1 MKRVGDADPDAGARG
16 TDDGSGALR
25 RVVPHA
31 RRFLARRTGVLVRLT
46 LWSLAETGQAFLL
59 GYGVAR
65 AVDRGFLAGDTR
77 LGLLW
82 LTVALAAVLLGAP
95 VIRGVFAQLAG
106 LTEPLRD
113 GLVRSAVDRSL
124 ARAAAGAGAPG
135 GTDRA
140 AVSRLTNQVEIAR
153 DSFAGLVLTLRSFV
167 FTAAGALLGLLSL
180 HPALLVVVLPPLTG
194 GLVLFLATLRPMA
207 AAQRRA
213 LAADE
218 ALGDHAARSRAAL
231 RDLTACGTGPETA
244 RRGAELV
251 DDAAA
256 AARALA
262 GWAAVRTAALGV
274 AGHLPVLALLLAV
287 PWLRGRG
294 VTAGALLGAFTYLVQ
309 SLLPALHTLMA
320 ALGAAG
326 SRLLV
331 VLDRI
336 IGPEP
341 EVGPGRELKPEW
353 VSGPESEPGWEMKPG
368 SVFGPGQ
375 GRTRTP
381 GEERTE
387 ERASVPAFTRP
398 SRPEPAYAAARRPA
412 PGAVGGAV
420 TVSART
426 SAGLPD
432 AGDGAPAPREH
443 ARRGPDAAVELR
455 SVTLSYGVR
464 AAPVLDSLDL
474 CVAPGEHL
482 AVVGPSGIGKSTLT
496 RLIAGT
502 LLPSAGE
509 VRVAGREVT
518 GRAPAELA
526 ALRVLVPQE
535 AYVFSGTLSD
545 NLTYLRPD
553 ASRADVDAAV
563 DAIGLRPLVE
573 RLGGLDAPARPAVLS
588 HGERQLVALAR
599 AYLSP
604 APLLL
609 LDEATCHLDPASEA
623 RAEESLARRPGTLL
637 MVAHRLSSA
646 VRADRVLVLDGTK
659 AVCGTHDEVL
669 DRSPLYRDLTG
680 HWNGTSA
687 AGP

>member
-1 MKRVGDADPDAGARG
+1 MTRAAQTGEWA
-16 TDDGSGALR
+16 GALR
-25 RVVPHA
+25 RVTPPA
-31 RRFLARRTGVLVRLT
+31 RRFLARRPGVLARLA
-46 LWSLAETGQAFLL
+46 LWSLAETGQAFLV

-65 AVDRGFLAGDTR
+65 AVDQGFLAGDVR
-77 LGLLW
+77 RGLLW
-82 LTVALAAVLLGAP
+82 LAIALVAVLFGAP
-95 VIRGVFAQLAG
+95 VIRGVFTQLAG

-113 GLVRSAVDRSL
+113 GLVRRAVDRSL
-124 ARAAAGAGAPG
+124 ARAAWGGAG

-194 GLVLFLATLRPMA
+194 GLLLFLATLRPMA

-231 RDLTACGTGPETA
+231 RDLTACGTGPGAA

-251 DDAAA
+251 DAAAA

-274 AGHLPVLALLLAV
+274 AGQLPVLALLLAV

-309 SLLPALHTLMA
+309 SLLPALHTLMT

-326 SRLLV
+326 ARLLV

-341 EVGPGRELKPEW
+341 DATKASGPGT
-353 VSGPESEPGWEMKPG
+353 GM
-368 SVFGPGQ
+368 
-375 GRTRTP
+375 
-381 GEERTE
+381 
-387 ERASVPAFTRP
+387 
-398 SRPEPAYAAARRPA
+398 PA
-412 PGAVGGAV
+412 PGHR
-420 TVSART
+420 ARPKP
-426 SAGLPD
+426 AYPAAPRPAADPPDADLPD
-432 AGDGAPAPREH
+432 AA
-443 ARRGPDAAVELR
+443 GPDSADPVGARSPVRGRRPVRGGPAAAVELR
-455 SVTLSYGVR
+455 SVTLSYGAR
-464 AAPVLDSLDL
+464 AQPVLDSLDL
-474 CVAPGEHL
+474 RVAPGERL
-482 AVVGPSGIGKSTLT
+482 AVVGPNGSGKSTLT
-496 RLIAGT
+496 RLVAGT
-502 LLPSAGE
+502 LAPSGGE

-535 AYVFSGTLSD
+535 AYVFSGTVAD
-545 NLTYLRPD
+545 NLAYLRPD
-553 ASRADVDAAV
+553 ADRADLDAAV
-563 DAIGLRPLVE
+563 GALGLRPLVE
-573 RLGGLDAPARPAVLS
+573 RLGGLDAPVRPADLS
-588 HGERQLVALAR
+588 PGERQLVALAR
-599 AYLSP
+599 AHLSP

-623 RAEESLARRPGTLL
+623 RAEEALARRRGTLL
-637 MVAHRLSSA
+637 VVAHRLSSA
-646 VRADRVLVLDGTK
+646 VRADRVLVLDGTE
-659 AVCGTHDEVL
+659 AVCGTHEEAL
-669 DRSPLYRDLTG
+669 ERSPLYRDLTG
-680 HWNGTSA
+680 HWNG
-687 AGP
+687 GPARTP

>member
-1 MKRVGDADPDAGARG
+1 MTRRAASADTRE
-16 TDDGSGALR
+16 TDDGSGAVR
-25 RVVPHA
+25 RLAPHA
-31 RRFLARRTGVLVRLT
+31 RRFLARRSGVLVRLA
-46 LWSLAETGQAFLL
+46 LWSLAETGQAFLV
-59 GYGVAR
+59 GQGVAR
-65 AVDRGFLAGDTR
+65 AVDQGFLAGDTR
-77 LGLLW
+77 RGLLW
-82 LTVALAAVLLGAP
+82 LTVALVAVLLGAP
-95 VIRGVFAQLAG
+95 VIRGVFAELAG

-113 GLVRSAVDRSL
+113 GLVRHAVDRSL
-124 ARAAAGAGAPG
+124 GSAAAGGPG

-180 HPALLVVVLPPLTG
+180 HPSLLVVVLPPLSL
-194 GLVLFLATLRPMA
+194 GLGLFLVTLRPMA

-231 RDLTACGTGPETA
+231 RDLTACGTGPAAA
-244 RRGAELV
+244 RRGAELIE
-251 DDAAA
+251 DAAA
-256 AARALA
+256 AARVLA

-309 SLLPALHTLMA
+309 SLLPALHTLMT

-341 EVGPGRELKPEW
+341 RPERTRAAE
-353 VSGPESEPGWEMKPG
+353 PERAGGLG
-368 SVFGPGQ
+368 SVRAPAA
-375 GRTRTP
+375 TRT
-381 GEERTE
+381 
-387 ERASVPAFTRP
+387 
-398 SRPEPAYAAARRPA
+398 EPALAAAPRPA
-412 PGAVGGAV
+412 PGAGGGAV
-420 TVSART
+420 TARATAAIPGPGDDAPDRGGRPADRART
-426 SAGLPD
+426 
-432 AGDGAPAPREH
+432 
-443 ARRGPDAAVELR
+443 AAVELR

-464 AAPVLDSLDL
+464 AEPVLDSLDL

-496 RLIAGT
+496 RLVAGT
-502 LLPSAGE
+502 LVPSGGE
-509 VRVAGREVT
+509 VRVDGREVT
-518 GRAPAELA
+518 GRPPAELA

-545 NLTYLRPD
+545 NLTYLRPG
-553 ASRADVDAAV
+553 ASRADLDAAV
-563 DAIGLRPLVE
+563 DALGLWPLVE
-573 RLGGLDAPARPAVLS
+573 RLGGLGAPVRPAELS
-588 HGERQLVALAR
+588 HGERQLVALTR
-599 AYLSP
+599 AWVST

-609 LDEATCHLDPASEA
+609 LDEATCHLDPAAEA
-623 RAEESLARRPGTLL
+623 RAEEALARRPGTLL
-637 MVAHRLSSA
+637 VVAHRLSSA
-646 VRADRVLVLDGTK
+646 VRADRVLVLDGTD

-680 HWNGTSA
+680 HWQG
-687 AGP
+687 GPARRR

>member
-1 MKRVGDADPDAGARG
+1 M
-16 TDDGSGALR
+16 R
-25 RVVPHA
+25 RLAPHA
-31 RRFLARRTGVLVRLT
+31 RQFLARRSGVLVRLG
-46 LWSLAETGQAFLL
+46 LWSLAETGQAFLV

-65 AVDRGFLAGDTR
+65 AVDQGFLAGDTR
-77 LGLLW
+77 RGLLW
-82 LTVALAAVLLGAP
+82 LTVALVAVLLGAP

-113 GLVRSAVDRSL
+113 GLVRHAVDRSL
-124 ARAAAGAGAPG
+124 GPAAAGGPG

-180 HPALLVVVLPPLTG
+180 HPSLLVVVLPPLSL
-194 GLVLFLATLRPMA
+194 GLGLFLVTLRPMA

-231 RDLTACGTGPETA
+231 RDLTACGTGPAAA
-244 RRGAELV
+244 RRGAELIEG
-251 DDAAA
+251 AAA
-256 AARALA
+256 AARVLA

-309 SLLPALHTLMA
+309 SLLPALHTLMT

-336 IGPEP
+336 IGPEQP
-341 EVGPGRELKPEW
+341 EPRPERTRAAEPERAGGPGGVR
-353 VSGPESEPGWEMKPG
+353 
-368 SVFGPGQ
+368 
-375 GRTRTP
+375 
-381 GEERTE
+381 
-387 ERASVPAFTRP
+387 VPAAT
-398 SRPEPAYAAARRPA
+398 RPEPA
-412 PGAVGGAV
+412 PGA
-420 TVSART
+420 
-426 SAGLPD
+426 
-432 AGDGAPAPREH
+432 
-443 ARRGPDAAVELR
+443 AAVELR

-464 AAPVLDSLDL
+464 AEPVLDSLDL

-496 RLIAGT
+496 RLVAGT
-502 LLPSAGE
+502 LAPSGGE
-509 VRVAGREVT
+509 VRVDGREVT
-518 GRAPAELA
+518 GRPSAELA

-553 ASRADVDAAV
+553 ASRADLDAAV
-563 DAIGLRPLVE
+563 DALGLRPLVE
-573 RLGGLDAPARPAVLS
+573 RLGGFDAPVRPAELS

-599 AYLSP
+599 AWVSP

-609 LDEATCHLDPASEA
+609 LDEATCHLDPAAEA
-623 RAEESLARRPGTLL
+623 RAEEALARRPGTLL
-637 MVAHRLSSA
+637 VVAHRLSSA
-646 VRADRVLVLDGTK
+646 VRADRVLVLDGTD

-680 HWNGTSA
+680 HWQG
-687 AGP
+687 GPARRR

>member
-1 MKRVGDADPDAGARG
+1 MTRRAASADTRE
-16 TDDGSGALR
+16 TDDGSGAVR
-25 RVVPHA
+25 RLAPHA
-31 RRFLARRTGVLVRLT
+31 RRFLARRSGVLVRLA
-46 LWSLAETGQAFLL
+46 LWSLAETGQAFLV
-59 GYGVAR
+59 GHGVAR
-65 AVDRGFLAGDTR
+65 AVDQGFLAGDTR
-77 LGLLW
+77 RGLLW
-82 LTVALAAVLLGAP
+82 LTVALVAVLLGAP
-95 VIRGVFAQLAG
+95 VIRGVFAELAG

-113 GLVRSAVDRSL
+113 GLVRHAVDRSL
-124 ARAAAGAGAPG
+124 GSAAAGGPG

-180 HPALLVVVLPPLTG
+180 HPSLLVVVLPPLSL
-194 GLVLFLATLRPMA
+194 GLGLFLVTLRPMA

-231 RDLTACGTGPETA
+231 RDLTACGTGPAAA
-244 RRGAELV
+244 RRGAELIE
-251 DDAAA
+251 DAAA
-256 AARALA
+256 AVRVLA

-294 VTAGALLGAFTYLVQ
+294 VTAGVLLGAFTYLVQ
-309 SLLPALHTLMA
+309 SLLPALHTLMT

-336 IGPEP
+336 IGPERP
-341 EVGPGRELKPEW
+341 ERTRAAEPERA
-353 VSGPESEPGWEMKPG
+353 GGPG
-368 SVFGPGQ
+368 SVRAPAA
-375 GRTRTP
+375 TRT
-381 GEERTE
+381 
-387 ERASVPAFTRP
+387 
-398 SRPEPAYAAARRPA
+398 EPALAAAPRPA
-412 PGAVGGAV
+412 PGAGGGAV
-420 TVSART
+420 TARATAAIPGPGDDAPDLGGRPADRART
-426 SAGLPD
+426 
-432 AGDGAPAPREH
+432 
-443 ARRGPDAAVELR
+443 AAVELR

-464 AAPVLDSLDL
+464 AEPVLDSLDL

-496 RLIAGT
+496 RLVAGT
-502 LLPSAGE
+502 LAPSGGE
-509 VRVAGREVT
+509 VRVDGREVT
-518 GRAPAELA
+518 GRPPAELA

-545 NLTYLRPD
+545 NLTYLGPG
-553 ASRADVDAAV
+553 ASRADLDAAV
-563 DAIGLRPLVE
+563 DALGLWPLVE
-573 RLGGLDAPARPAVLS
+573 RLGGLDAPVRPAELS
-588 HGERQLVALAR
+588 HGERQLLALTR
-599 AYLSP
+599 AWVSP

-609 LDEATCHLDPASEA
+609 LDEATCHLDPAAEA
-623 RAEESLARRPGTLL
+623 RAEEALARRPGTLL
-637 MVAHRLSSA
+637 VVAHRLSSA
-646 VRADRVLVLDGTK
+646 VRADRVLVLDGTD

-680 HWNGTSA
+680 HWQG
-687 AGP
+687 GPARRR

>member
-1 MKRVGDADPDAGARG
+1 MTRRAASADPRE
-16 TDDGSGALR
+16 TDDGSGAVR
-25 RVVPHA
+25 RLAPHA
-31 RRFLARRTGVLVRLT
+31 RRFLARRSGVLVRLA
-46 LWSLAETGQAFLL
+46 LWSLAETGQAFLV
-59 GYGVAR
+59 GQGVAR
-65 AVDRGFLAGDTR
+65 AVDQGFLAGDTR
-77 LGLLW
+77 RGLLW
-82 LTVALAAVLLGAP
+82 LTVALVAVLLGAP
-95 VIRGVFAQLAG
+95 VIRGVFAELAG

-113 GLVRSAVDRSL
+113 GLVRHAVDRSL
-124 ARAAAGAGAPG
+124 GSAAAGGPG

-180 HPALLVVVLPPLTG
+180 HPSLLVVVLPPLSLG
-194 GLVLFLATLRPMA
+194 MGLFLVTLRPMA

-231 RDLTACGTGPETA
+231 RDLTACGTGPAAA
-244 RRGAELV
+244 RRGAELIEA
-251 DDAAA
+251 AAA
-256 AARALA
+256 AARVLA

-309 SLLPALHTLMA
+309 SLLPALHTLMT

-336 IGPEP
+336 IGPERP
-341 EVGPGRELKPEW
+341 ERTRAAEPERA
-353 VSGPESEPGWEMKPG
+353 GGPG
-368 SVFGPGQ
+368 SVRAPAA
-375 GRTRTP
+375 TRT
-381 GEERTE
+381 
-387 ERASVPAFTRP
+387 
-398 SRPEPAYAAARRPA
+398 EPALAAAPRPA
-412 PGAVGGAV
+412 PGAGGGAV
-420 TVSART
+420 TARATAAIPGPGDDAPDLGGRPADRART
-426 SAGLPD
+426 
-432 AGDGAPAPREH
+432 
-443 ARRGPDAAVELR
+443 AAVELR

-464 AAPVLDSLDL
+464 AEPVLDSLDL

-496 RLIAGT
+496 RLVAGT
-502 LLPSAGE
+502 LAPSGGE
-509 VRVAGREVT
+509 VRVDGREVT
-518 GRAPAELA
+518 GRPPAELA

-545 NLTYLRPD
+545 NLTYLGPG
-553 ASRADVDAAV
+553 ASRADLDAAV
-563 DAIGLRPLVE
+563 DALGLWPLVE
-573 RLGGLDAPARPAVLS
+573 RLGGLDAPVRPAELS
-588 HGERQLVALAR
+588 HGERQLLALTR
-599 AYLSP
+599 AWVSP

-609 LDEATCHLDPASEA
+609 LDEATCHLDPAAEA
-623 RAEESLARRPGTLL
+623 RAEEALARRPGTLL
-637 MVAHRLSSA
+637 VVAHRLSSA
-646 VRADRVLVLDGTK
+646 VRADRVLVLDGTD

-680 HWNGTSA
+680 HWQG
-687 AGP
+687 GPARRR

>member
-1 MKRVGDADPDAGARG
+1 MTRRAASADTRE
-16 TDDGSGALR
+16 TDDGSGAVR
-25 RVVPHA
+25 RLAPHA
-31 RRFLARRTGVLVRLT
+31 RRFLARRSGVLVRLA
-46 LWSLAETGQAFLL
+46 LWSLAETGQAFLV
-59 GYGVAR
+59 GQGVAR
-65 AVDRGFLAGDTR
+65 AVDQGFLAGDTR
-77 LGLLW
+77 RGLLW
-82 LTVALAAVLLGAP
+82 LTVALVAVLLGAP
-95 VIRGVFAQLAG
+95 VIRGVFAELAG

-113 GLVRSAVDRSL
+113 GLVRHAVDRSL
-124 ARAAAGAGAPG
+124 GSAAAGGPG

-180 HPALLVVVLPPLTG
+180 HPSLLVVVLPPLSL
-194 GLVLFLATLRPMA
+194 GLGLFLVTLRPMA

-231 RDLTACGTGPETA
+231 RDLTACGTGPAAA
-244 RRGAELV
+244 RRGAELIE
-251 DDAAA
+251 DAAA
-256 AARALA
+256 AARVLA

-309 SLLPALHTLMA
+309 SLLPALHTLMT

-336 IGPEP
+336 IGPERP
-341 EVGPGRELKPEW
+341 E
-353 VSGPESEPGWEMKPG
+353 
-368 SVFGPGQ
+368 
-375 GRTRTP
+375 RTRAAEP
-381 GEERTE
+381 
-387 ERASVPAFTRP
+387 ERAGGLGSVPAPAATRT
-398 SRPEPAYAAARRPA
+398 EPALAAAPRPA
-412 PGAVGGAV
+412 PGAGGGAV
-420 TVSART
+420 TARATAAIPGPGDDAPDLGGRPADRART
-426 SAGLPD
+426 
-432 AGDGAPAPREH
+432 
-443 ARRGPDAAVELR
+443 AAVELR

-464 AAPVLDSLDL
+464 AEPVLDSLDL

-496 RLIAGT
+496 RLVAGT
-502 LLPSAGE
+502 LAPSGGE
-509 VRVAGREVT
+509 VRVDGREVT
-518 GRAPAELA
+518 GRPPAELA

-535 AYVFSGTLSD
+535 AYVFSGTLID
-545 NLTYLRPD
+545 NLTYLRPG
-553 ASRADVDAAV
+553 ASRADLDAAV
-563 DAIGLRPLVE
+563 DALGLWPLVE
-573 RLGGLDAPARPAVLS
+573 RLGGLDAPVRPAELS
-588 HGERQLVALAR
+588 HGERQLVALTR
-599 AYLSP
+599 AWVSP

-609 LDEATCHLDPASEA
+609 LDEATCHLDPAAEA
-623 RAEESLARRPGTLL
+623 RAEEALARRPGTLL
-637 MVAHRLSSA
+637 VVAHRLSSA
-646 VRADRVLVLDGTK
+646 VRADRVLVLDGTD

-680 HWNGTSA
+680 HWQG
-687 AGP
+687 GPARRR

>member
-1 MKRVGDADPDAGARG
+1 MTRRAASADTRE
-16 TDDGSGALR
+16 TDDGSGAVR
-25 RVVPHA
+25 RLALPA
-31 RRFLARRTGVLVRLT
+31 RRFLARRSGVLVRLA
-46 LWSLAETGQAFLL
+46 LWSLAETGQAFLV
-59 GYGVAR
+59 GYGVAQ
-65 AVDRGFLAGDTR
+65 AVDQGFLAGDTR
-77 LGLLW
+77 RGLLW
-82 LTVALAAVLLGAP
+82 LTVALVAVLLGAP

-113 GLVRSAVDRSL
+113 GLVRHAVDRSL
-124 ARAAAGAGAPG
+124 GPAAAGGPG

-180 HPALLVVVLPPLTG
+180 HPSLLVVVLPPLSL
-194 GLVLFLATLRPMA
+194 GLGLFLVTLRPMA

-231 RDLTACGTGPETA
+231 RDLTACGTGPAAA
-244 RRGAELV
+244 RRGAELIEG
-251 DDAAA
+251 AAA
-256 AARALA
+256 AARVLA

-309 SLLPALHTLMA
+309 SLLPALHTLMT

-336 IGPEP
+336 IGPERPQPRP
-341 EVGPGRELKPEW
+341 ERPRAAEQERAGEPE
-353 VSGPESEPGWEMKPG
+353 GAGEPG
-368 SVFGPGQ
+368 SV
-375 GRTRTP
+375 
-381 GEERTE
+381 
-387 ERASVPAFTRP
+387 RAPAAT
-398 SRPEPAYAAARRPA
+398 RPEPALAAAPRPA
-412 PGAVGGAV
+412 PGAGGAAV
-420 TVSART
+420 TARATAAIPGPGDDAPNLGGRPADRART
-426 SAGLPD
+426 
-432 AGDGAPAPREH
+432 
-443 ARRGPDAAVELR
+443 AAVELR

-464 AAPVLDSLDL
+464 AEPVLDSLDL

-502 LLPSAGE
+502 LAPSGGE
-509 VRVAGREVT
+509 VRVDGREVT
-518 GRAPAELA
+518 GRPPAELA
-526 ALRVLVPQE
+526 ALRVLMPQE

-545 NLTYLRPD
+545 NLTYLRPG
-553 ASRADVDAAV
+553 ASRADLDAAV
-563 DAIGLRPLVE
+563 DALGLWPLVE
-573 RLGGLDAPARPAVLS
+573 RLGGLDAPLRPAELS
-588 HGERQLVALAR
+588 HGERQLLALTR
-599 AYLSP
+599 AWMSP

-609 LDEATCHLDPASEA
+609 LDEATCHLDPAAEA
-623 RAEESLARRPGTLL
+623 RAEEALARRPGTLL
-637 MVAHRLSSA
+637 VVAHRLSSA
-646 VRADRVLVLDGTK
+646 VRADRVLVLDGTD

-680 HWNGTSA
+680 HWQG
-687 AGP
+687 GPARRR